1 MAVTNPN
8 KYVTVRRL
16 NRFRQKL
23 VETGMDASGKA
34 DKLPMTGQGAAT
46 EDNLMAIDANG
57 NIKDA
62 GKSVSDFAAASH
74 NHDSSY
80 AAKSHNHDS
89 SYAAKSHDHDSSY
102 YKKSQTYTKTE
113 VDNAIKEA
121 LINPISDSSITV
133 ASTFKKRDL
142 VSVDGTM
149 YLCDAQS
156 TDQLPKRKVVVSGGR
171 IVLSGGRVVITDGG
185 TLSQDWH
192 AI

>member
-1 MAVTNPN
+1 MAIKNPT

-46 EDNLMAIDANG
+46 EDNLMAIDADG

-80 AAKSHNHDS
+80 AAKSH
-89 SYAAKSHDHDSSY
+89 DHDSSY
-102 YKKSQTYTKTE
+102 YQKSQTYTKTE